1 MRKLSNPSNWKFF
14 STLVAVLGLNLAVFL
29 LFCSVAKAQTHTD
42 VNLTFISPNTTTVSG
57 DVLITVEVSQEVDQL
72 EFHINPGNYV
82 FNASHVSGTLTY
94 LYTWNSSTVAS
105 GDYIISARAHQDG
118 SMVESTFLITVEH
131 DAGTEIEPLIIEF
144 LESETTI
151 NEPNYFTAQTNQ
163 AVELTFKL
171 WQDSILLDSQVGTLT
186 GDNTYQYYLDSSI
199 YPSRFY
205 RLSAGAFAADQS
217 YIEIYLNIN
226 FDNSSEEPMDG
237 TFSPEFTLE
246 EDSTSGIEPQ
256 ISLMPTPE
264 FIGQPIEIKA
274 QSNFDPD
281 WVKFTVSGAKPGE
294 YPGLVSANYLY
305 SCTWLINEY
314 PYGEYMLKVEA
325 AYEDNVYQ
333 DSVQVNYK
341 EDEVVE
347 ISDDTGVDIPLLI
360 KFIGDYPQPMAGEQ
374 RIRVETSEGIDS
386 VKFVVSGQAEKEYSG
401 ILSSSLEYYFD
412 CLTNDFLDGPY
423 NIRAVGMV
431 DGQVVAENILSLR
444 ILNQDLMGDE
454 TLDNNQEAE
463 TLSLDNT
470 TQESNIKEEEAALTI
485 GVENT
490 EIADEVIEE
499 LMPECREAGIL
510 DRERCQIFIN
520 LDPECQQ
527 QGILEPLKCISY
539 LLVDSVCRER
549 GIVGLECERYLR
561 IPLACREANI
571 DSPLECE
578 RFIYEQAMPL
588 VCRQAGV
595 STQSECRQVLLAN
608 SFPLVCREANINSA
622 EACRNFLSIKEREFS
637 QEEAATP
644 ARVKTTA
651 MLSELH
657 SRCRALGIED
667 KNKCEFYLNEIL
679 ITNECRSL
687 GLVSLEEC
695 SEYMFKKHSQAVCAE
710 AGISKIG
717 ECKDFLFNKYTDNV
731 ECQGG
736 NDWLCQEILRQDYL
750 GNIAIWQ
757 NVFKQIQEK
766 FKAQARA
773 FSIKELKEEVDD
785 PEFFIPLVND
795 NVMVSAVDAKERMV
809 LTRAGELLQVA
820 PLVLV
825 IDTDGDGLGDDVEKR
840 IGSKVDNPDTD
851 GDGYTDGMEV
861 AKGYNPLG
869 TGLLDKKRLAP
880 IDIAIISGELLGHP
894 KTEGELSEKYTV
906 DAVNNQLQSG
916 EVASY
921 LFSGRAAPN
930 RVVSLYVYSDLPI
943 VTTVRTDEHG
953 NWQYEFS
960 SLLSEGEH
968 EMYVALNDNTG
979 RIIAKSQP
987 FNFFVKEA
995 RAVSVEDFI
1004 ADAPLS
1010 SASSSKRMINFYFIF
1025 VGGLIFSGLLLFVGV
1040 YIITKKRRSA
1050 SSKNI

>member
-1 MRKLSNPSNWKFF
+1 MFF
-14 STLVAVLGLNLAVFL
+14 QTGLAHAEMTASTTPDSQDHEAEL
-29 LFCSVAKAQTHTD
+29 LT
-42 VNLTFISPNTTTVSG
+42 
-57 DVLITVEVSQEVDQL
+57 
-72 EFHINPGNYV
+72 
-82 FNASHVSGTLTY
+82 
-94 LYTWNSSTVAS
+94 
-105 GDYIISARAHQDG
+105 
-118 SMVESTFLITVEH
+118 
-131 DAGTEIEPLIIEF
+131 IEF

-151 NEPNYFTAQTNQ
+151 NELNYFTVQTNQ
-163 AVELTFKL
+163 AVEVTFKL

-199 YPSRFY
+199 YPNGNY

-226 FDNSSEEPMDG
+226 IDNNSEETAG
-237 TFSPEFTLE
+237 STSSPEFTLE
-246 EDSTSGIEPQ
+246 EDSTTGIEPQ

-264 FIGQPIEIKA
+264 FTGQPIEIKA

-281 WVKFTVSGAKPGE
+281 WVRFTVSGAKPGE

-305 SCTWLINEY
+305 FCIWLINEY

-341 EDEVVE
+341 EDEIVE

-374 RIRVETSEGIDS
+374 RIRVETSEGIDG
-386 VKFVVSGQAEKEYSG
+386 VKFIVSGEIEKEYPG

-412 CLTNDFLDGPY
+412 CLTNDFSDGPY
-423 NIRAVGMV
+423 NIRAVAMV
-431 DGQVVAENILSLR
+431 DGQVVAENILSVR
-444 ILNQDLMGDE
+444 IFNQDSMGDE
-454 TLDNNQEAE
+454 TVDDNQETE
-463 TLSLDNT
+463 IFSSSST
-470 TQESNIKEEEAALTI
+470 TQENDTMEEETALSTEAEI
-485 GVENT
+485 V
-490 EIADEVIEE
+490 EIADEVVEE

-510 DRERCQIFIN
+510 DRERCRIFVS

-527 QGILEPLKCISY
+527 QGIFEPLKCISY
-539 LLVDSVCRER
+539 LLVDSACRER

-571 DSPLECE
+571 GSPLECE

-608 SFPLVCREANINSA
+608 SFPQICREANIGSA
-622 EACRNFLSIKEREFS
+622 EACRNFLSTQEREFS
-637 QEEAATP
+637 QEEAAMP
-644 ARVKTTA
+644 ARVKTAVTI
-651 MLSELH
+651 SELH
-657 SRCRALGIED
+657 PRCRALGIED
-667 KNKCEFYLNEIL
+667 KNKCAYYLREIL
-679 ITNECRSL
+679 ITNECHSL
-687 GLVSLEEC
+687 GLVSWGDC
-695 SEYMFKKHSQAVCAE
+695 NEYMFKKHSQAVCAE
-710 AGISKIG
+710 AGISEVG
-717 ECKDFLFNKYTDNV
+717 ECKDFLFNKYTNNI

-736 NDWLCQEILRQDYL
+736 NDWLCQEILRQDYI
-750 GNIAIWQ
+750 GDIAIKQ

-766 FKAQARA
+766 FKVQAKA

-785 PEFFIPLVND
+785 PEFFIPLAND
-795 NVMVSAVDAKERMV
+795 NVRVSAVDAKERMV
-809 LTRAGELLQVA
+809 LTHIGELLQVA

-869 TGLLDKKRLAP
+869 TGILDKTRLAP

-906 DAVNNQLQSG
+906 DAVSNQPQSG
-916 EVASY
+916 EGTGY
-921 LFSGRAAPN
+921 LLSGRAVPN
-930 RVVSLYVYSDLPI
+930 RVVSLYVYSDLPV
-943 VTTVRTDEHG
+943 VTTLRADEHG

-960 SLLSEGEH
+960 NLLSEGEH
-968 EMYVALNDNTG
+968 EIYVALNDNTG
-979 RIIAKSQP
+979 RVVAKSRP
-987 FNFFVKEA
+987 FNFLIKEA
-995 RAVSVEDFI
+995 RAVSIEDFLV
-1004 ADAPLS
+1004 DAPLS
-1010 SASSSKRMINFYFIF
+1010 PASSSQRMINFYFIF

-1040 YIITKKRRSA
+1040 YMITKKRRSA
-1050 SSKNI
+1050 SSKNV